1 MKITAI
7 QTSNVLGARAID
19 VQLPKPVTL
28 FAGKNGVSR
37 PAISYAVRGDTWKHI
52 GATK

>member
-1 MKITAI
+1 MKVWKQIP
-7 QTSNVLGARAID
+7 G
-19 VQLPKPVTL
+19 
-28 FAGKNGVSR
+28 FGVSR

>member
-1 MKITAI
+1 MS
-7 QTSNVLGARAID
+7 QR
-19 VQLPKPVTL
+19 VQDLYEEKEFEV
-28 FAGKNGVSR
+28 GVSR